1 MVNDD
6 DDDDDNNGNIKD
18 DKDDD
23 DTNEMILYKFS
34 LVSDGKDL
42 SPIERTFMDENSRL
56 FLAILLYPDDC
67 TVSHWMDGYCEGT
80 LEEPCRT

>member
-1 MVNDD
+1 MRKLRHFFHLNKSLVNDDDD

-34 LVSDGKDL
+34 LVSDRKDL
-42 SPIERTFMDENSRL
+42 
-56 FLAILLYPDDC
+56 
-67 TVSHWMDGYCEGT
+67 
-80 LEEPCRT
+80 